1 MKFEKKSTLIIGGI
15 AGVCVIGAV
24 VTGFA
29 LNSSRNNVNPDKDA
43 INVLAQETTANI
55 SKNEIINSSTNASE
69 TTTNISEQSS
79 EELESTSE
87 EAIEEVIE
95 ETIEETNNSENY
107 EEPQTEKTVVEANNN
122 NNYYSDNEES
132 ENDNDTSEDNDYSE
146 PENNYDDNNYS
157 DNSSDYE
164 EPETEAKTEEV
175 LEDHLVYHDDGSLNL
190 QESYA
195 YNTLGKN
202 NVIEILKG
210 AVDSKELTD
219 FLKNNNIN
227 PNRTINGHKISGGF
241 NEKITA
247 VDFSY
252 TIEIDNGYIYIGFDG
267 NNFYFK

>member
-29 LNSSRNNVNPDKDA
+29 LNSGRNNVNPDKDA
-43 INVLAQETTANI
+43 INVLTQETTANI
-55 SKNEIINSSTNASE
+55 SKNEIINSSTNVSE
-69 TTTNISEQSS
+69 ATTNIPEQSS

-87 EAIEEVIE
+87 EAIEEVIK

-107 EEPQTEKTVVEANNN
+107 EEPQTEKTVAEENNN

-157 DNSSDYE
+157 DNSSNYE

-190 QESYA
+190 QESYI
-195 YNTLGKN
+195 YSN
-202 NVIEILKG
+202 NVKSFADKIYKTNECI
-210 AVDSKELTD
+210 D
-219 FLKNNNIN
+219 FLKANDLYDYSTLGGGCGRGKNSKIYAKNIAYYVYN
-227 PNRTINGHKISGGF
+227 SKY
-241 NEKITA
+241 EK
-247 VDFSY
+247 VYF
-252 TIEIDNGYIYIGFDG
+252 GFDG
-267 NNFYFK
+267 YNFYLK

>member
-15 AGVCVIGAV
+15 AGVCVIGAA

-29 LNSSRNNVNPDKDA
+29 LNSGRNNVNPDKDA

-69 TTTNISEQSS
+69 TATNISEQSS

-87 EAIEEVIE
+87 EVIEEEVIE

-107 EEPQTEKTVVEANNN
+107 EEPQTEKTVVEENNN

-175 LEDHLVYHDDGSLNL
+175 SQRNIIYKADGSIDLANSVFCGGSDRDL
-190 QESYA
+190 ICNSNEMESLVSKFM
-195 YNTLGKN
+195 NENPGKR
-202 NVIEILKG
+202 VRY
-210 AVDSKELTD
+210 D
-219 FLKNNNIN
+219 
-227 PNRTINGHKISGGF
+227 INGGNLDKGF
-241 NEKITA
+241 TVYDLYYSIR
-247 VDFSY
+247 VDGENDTRRSFKF
-252 TIEIDNGYIYIGFDG
+252 NGVEFV
-267 NNFYFK
+267 FK

>member
-15 AGVCVIGAV
+15 VGVCVIGAA

-29 LNSSRNNVNPDKDA
+29 LNSGRNNVNPDKDA

-55 SKNEIINSSTNASE
+55 SKNEVINSSTNVSE
-69 TTTNISEQSS
+69 ATKNISEQSS

-87 EAIEEVIE
+87 EAIEEEVTE

-107 EEPQTEKTVVEANNN
+107 EEPQTEKTIVEENNN

-146 PENNYDDNNYS
+146 PENNYDDDNNYS

-190 QESYA
+190 QESYIV
-195 YNTLGKN
+195 NLKSGRDFIN
-202 NVIEILKG
+202 EIYK
-210 AVDSKELTD
+210 SNECIF
-219 FLKNNNIN
+219 FLKNNDLYGYSTLGAQ
-227 PNRTINGHKISGGF
+227 RLGGG
-241 NEKITA
+241 EKSTA
-247 VDFSY
+247 LDY
-252 TIEIDNGYIYIGFDG
+252 TYRIYNNQDELVYFKFDG
-267 NNFYFK
+267 SNFYFYN

>member
-15 AGVCVIGAV
+15 AGVCVIGAA

-29 LNSSRNNVNPDKDA
+29 LNSGRNNVNPDKDA
-43 INVLAQETTANI
+43 INVLTQETTANI
-55 SKNEIINSSTNASE
+55 SKNEIISSSTNASE

-87 EAIEEVIE
+87 EAIEEEVIE

-107 EEPQTEKTVVEANNN
+107 EEPQTEKTIVEENNN

-164 EPETEAKTEEV
+164 EPDTEAKTEEFSQRNI
-175 LEDHLVYHDDGSLNL
+175 VYKADGSIDLAN
-190 QESYA
+190 SVFCGD
-195 YNTLGKN
+195 YNDVYLITNSKEFQKLVSDFMKN
-202 NVIEILKG
+202 NPGERIRYDVNGNYDAKSFTVYDLYYHISTANNDATDYSFKFNG
-210 AVDSKELTD
+210 TD
-219 FLKNNNIN
+219 FI
-227 PNRTINGHKISGGF
+227 
-241 NEKITA
+241 
-247 VDFSY
+247 
-252 TIEIDNGYIYIGFDG
+252 
-267 NNFYFK
+267 FY